1 MAVVISGVL
10 PGSPAV
16 KKGILAGEKLVS
28 VNGNPVFDVLDYRFY
43 ISDSDPLLGVEGA
56 GRVKREVRLDKAE
69 EEESG
74 LCFETYLM
82 DKQRHCANKCIFC
95 FIDQLP
101 PGLRESL
108 YFKDDDA
115 RLSFLHGNYI
125 SLTNLSEREAR
136 RIVDMHIS
144 PVNVSVHTTDP
155 ALRCRMLG
163 NAKAGGS
170 LALLERFAAGGIKI
184 NAQIVLCP
192 GINDGPQLERT
203 LRDLGALV
211 PGVQSIAVVPVG
223 LTRFREGLPEIKPY
237 DKDGARAVIE
247 TVARFN
253 ETIGLGPGETVAYPA
268 DEFYLK
274 AQLPVPPSEEY
285 GDFCQLENGVGLWTL
300 FRDSYLKELSAHKK
314 LRARGGLRPRQITV
328 ATGTA
333 AYPLIRLLVDETLKK
348 CDNLKVNTLCVDN
361 LFFGE
366 NITVAGLLTGADY
379 TVALKGRP
387 LGDEVLIPASS
398 LRSEGDMFLDSMT
411 PAQLE
416 QALCVKITPVS
427 TDAREFLGALL
438 GKAR

>member
-10 PGSPAV
+10 PGSPAG

-28 VNGNPVFDVLDYRFY
+28 VNGKAIFDVLDYRFY
-43 ISDSDPLLGVEGA
+43 IGESDPLLCVEGA
-56 GRVKREVRLDKAE
+56 DRVRRDVRLDKTE
-69 EEESG
+69 EEDSG

-136 RIVDMHIS
+136 RIVEMHIS
-144 PVNVSVHTTDP
+144 PVNVSVHTTNP

-163 NAKAGGS
+163 NAKAGRS
-170 LALLERFAAGGIKI
+170 LAMLERFAAGGVKV

-192 GINDGPQLERT
+192 GINDGPELERS
-203 LRDLGALV
+203 LRDLGALH
-211 PGVQSIAVVPVG
+211 PCVQSVAVVPVG
-223 LTRFREGLPEIKPY
+223 LTRFREGLPEIRPY

-253 ETIGLGPGETVAYPA
+253 AGFERESGETIAYPA
-268 DEFYLK
+268 DEFFLK
-274 AQLPVPPSEEY
+274 AQLPVPPSDFY
-285 GDFCQLENGVGLWTL
+285 GDFCQLENGVGLWAL
-300 FRDSYLKELSAHKK
+300 FRDSFQRALSAHKK
-314 LRARGGLRPRQITV
+314 LRARRGLRPREITV
-328 ATGTA
+328 ATGAA
-333 AYPLIRLLVDETLKK
+333 AYPLMRMLVDETLKK

-366 NITVAGLLTGADY
+366 NITVAGLLTGADF
-379 TVALKGRP
+379 TAALTGKQ
-387 LGDEVLIPASS
+387 LGEEVLIPASS
-398 LRSEGDMFLDSMT
+398 LRRQGDMFLDST
-411 PAQLE
+411 SPAQLE
-416 QALCVKITPVS
+416 QALSVKITPVS
-427 TDAREFLGALL
+427 ADAQEFLGALL

>member
-1 MAVVISGVL
+1 MAVVIEGVL
-10 PGSPAV
+10 PGSPAGRQ
-16 KKGILAGEKLVS
+16 GILAGEKLVS
-28 VNGNPVFDVLDYRFY
+28 VNGKPIFDVLDYRFY
-43 ISDSDPLLGVEGA
+43 IGESNPLLGIESEG
-56 GRVKREVRLDKAE
+56 GVLREVRLEKAE

-82 DKQRHCANKCIFC
+82 DSRRRCANKCIFC

-136 RIVDMHIS
+136 RIVEMHIS
-144 PVNVSVHTTDP
+144 PVNVSVHTTNP

-163 NAKAGGS
+163 NAKAGKS
-170 LALLERFAAGGIKI
+170 LALLERFAAAGIKI

-192 GINDGPQLERT
+192 GINDGPELERS
-203 LRDLGALV
+203 LSDLSALT

-223 LTRFREGLPEIKPY
+223 LTRFREGLPEIRPY
-237 DKDGARAVIE
+237 DEEGARSVIE

-253 ETIGLGPGETVAYPA
+253 TGIGPGEGETLAYPA
-268 DEFYLK
+268 DEFFLK
-274 AQLPVPPSEEY
+274 AQLPVPPSDFY
-285 GDFCQLENGVGLWTL
+285 GDFCQLENGVGLWAL
-300 FRDSYLKELSAHKK
+300 FRDSFLRELSNHKK
-314 LRARGGLRPRQITV
+314 LRARRGLRPRQITI

-333 AYPLIRLLVDETLKK
+333 AYPLICLLVDETLKK
-348 CDNLKVNTLCVDN
+348 CDNLKVNTLRIDN

-379 TVALKGRP
+379 TAALKGRP

-416 QALCVKITPVS
+416 QVLSVKVTPVS
-427 TDAREFLGALL
+427 ADAREFLAAIL

>member
-1 MAVVISGVL
+1 MSVVISGVL
-10 PGSPAV
+10 PGSPAGRQ
-16 KKGILAGEKLVS
+16 GILTGEKLVS
-28 VNGNPVFDVLDYRFY
+28 VNGKPIFDVLDYRFH
-43 ISDSDPLLGVEGA
+43 IGESDPLLCVEGA
-56 GRVKREVRLDKAE
+56 DRSRREIRLEKSE
-69 EEESG
+69 EEDSG

-136 RIVDMHIS
+136 RIVEMHIS
-144 PVNVSVHTTDP
+144 PVNVSVHTTNP
-155 ALRCRMLG
+155 ALRCQMLG
-163 NAKAGGS
+163 NAKAGES
-170 LALLERFAAGGIKI
+170 LVLLERFAAAGIKI

-192 GINDGPQLERT
+192 GLNDGPELKRT
-203 LRDLGALV
+203 LCDLGALV
-211 PGVQSIAVVPVG
+211 PGVQSVAVVPVG
-223 LTRFREGLPEIKPY
+223 LTRYREHLTEIKPY
-237 DKDGARAVIE
+237 DKGGARAVIE

-253 ETIGLGPGETVAYPA
+253 AGLGLGQGETIAYPA
-268 DEFYLK
+268 DEFFIK
-274 AQLPVPPSEEY
+274 AQLPVPPSDFY
-285 GDFCQLENGVGLWTL
+285 GDFCQLENGVGLWAL
-300 FRDSYLKELSAHKK
+300 FRDSFLRELSTQKK
-314 LRARGGLRPRQITV
+314 LRARRGRRPRQITV
-328 ATGTA
+328 ATGAA
-333 AYPLIRLLVDETLKK
+333 AYPLMCLLVDETLKK
-348 CDNLKVNTLCVDN
+348 CDNLKVNTLCVNN

-366 NITVAGLLTGADY
+366 NITVSGLLTGADY
-379 TVALKGRP
+379 TAALKGRP

-416 QALCVKITPVS
+416 QVLSVKVTPVS
-427 TDAREFLGALL
+427 TDACAFLGALL